1 MIVCTRS
8 SKDSCKGPHNANTK
22 KQRIPLK
29 QVGDPLMD
37 MTEVMWHILHTA
49 YQMIGHLASF
59 ITVIHR
65 AMIGLNV
72 SLKIYFTE
80 IKPLPAARSPQEL
93 ALATQFPH
101 IYQPKMT
108 IKH

>member
-37 MTEVMWHILHTA
+37 MTEVTWHILHTA
-49 YQMIGHLASF
+49 YQIIGHQIIGHLASF

-65 AMIGLNV
+65 AMI
-72 SLKIYFTE
+72 
-80 IKPLPAARSPQEL
+80 
-93 ALATQFPH
+93 
-101 IYQPKMT
+101 
-108 IKH
+108 